1 MYIIVGH
8 YSAVYRRKYMRLYP
22 DKYQQSDFVFF
33 LHIPKT
39 AGTSLSNT
47 LKAAFAKERIITP
60 AQMNNV
66 RAHPKEIFL
75 NAELL
80 CGHFTH
86 EVYAK
91 RLPKQPD
98 FILTF
103 LRNPIE
109 HYASTFFHL
118 KIDPTFAYTT
128 RLVNDK
134 AYAEDIHRDV
144 REKSIEEFLQ
154 CNYSAIFDNFQTRYL
169 VKGLSS
175 GYHEYTDEELLPIA
189 QRLLLDLPFF
199 GLTNRF
205 EESLKLLESAMLL
218 DKKLHLLQ
226 SNKSRNKPRNF
237 SLSPDVL
244 TEIESRARSDMAL
257 FDLAQQAFEARFG
270 AYEAST
276 GGVE

>member
-1 MYIIVGH
+1 
-8 YSAVYRRKYMRLYP
+8 MRLYP
-22 DKYQQSDFVFF
+22 DKYQKNDFVFF

-47 LKAAFAKERIITP
+47 LKAAFAEERIITP

-66 RAHPKEIFL
+66 SAHAKEIFL

-103 LRNPIE
+103 LRNPVE

-118 KIDPTFAYTT
+118 KIDPTFAYTI

-134 AYAEDIHRDV
+134 THAEDIHGDV

-154 CNYSAIFDNFQTRYL
+154 CDYSALFDNFQTRYL

-175 GYHEYTDEELLPIA
+175 GYHDYNDKALLPIA

-205 EESLKLLESAMLL
+205 DESLKLLECALHL

-237 SLSPDVL
+237 SFSPDVL
-244 TEIESRARSDMAL
+244 TEIESRTRSDMAL
-257 FDLAQQAFEARFG
+257 FDLAQPAFEARF
-270 AYEAST
+270 ST
-276 GGVE
+276 YNATPGGSE

>member
-1 MYIIVGH
+1 
-8 YSAVYRRKYMRLYP
+8 MRLYP
-22 DKYQQSDFVFF
+22 DKYQKNDFVFF

-39 AGTSLSNT
+39 AGTSLSNS
-47 LKAAFAKERIITP
+47 LKAAFAEERSITS

-91 RLPKQPD
+91 RLPKQPN

-109 HYASTFFHL
+109 HYVSTFFHL
-118 KIDPTFAYTT
+118 KIDPSFTYTI
-128 RLVNDK
+128 RLVKDK
-134 AYAEDIHRDV
+134 KHAEDIHRYV
-144 REKSIEEFLQ
+144 KEKSIEEFLKYE
-154 CNYSAIFDNFQTRYL
+154 YSAIFDNFQTRYL

-175 GYHEYTDEELLPIA
+175 DYHDYNDEELLPIA

-199 GLTNRF
+199 GLTDRF
-205 EESLKLLESAMLL
+205 DESLKLLESAMLL
-218 DKKLHLLQ
+218 DKKLHLLKA
-226 SNKSRNKPRNF
+226 NKSRNKPRNF

-244 TEIESRARSDMAL
+244 TEIESRIQADMAL
-257 FDLAQQAFEARFG
+257 FDFAQQAFDARFG
-270 AYEAST
+270 AYKATT

>member
-1 MYIIVGH
+1 
-8 YSAVYRRKYMRLYP
+8 MRLYP
-22 DKYQQSDFVFF
+22 DKYQKNDFVFF

-39 AGTSLSNT
+39 AGTSLSNS
-47 LKAAFAKERIITP
+47 LKAAFTEERSITP

-75 NAELL
+75 KAELL

-91 RLPKQPD
+91 RLSKQPN

-109 HYASTFFHL
+109 HYVSTFFHL
-118 KIDPTFAYTT
+118 KIDPTFAYTI
-128 RLVNDK
+128 RLVKDK
-134 AYAEDIHRDV
+134 THAEDIHRYV
-144 REKSIEEFLQ
+144 KGKSIEEFLKHE
-154 CNYSAIFDNFQTRYL
+154 YSAIFDNFQTRYL

-175 GYHEYTDEELLPIA
+175 GYHDYNDEKLLPIA

-205 EESLKLLESAMLL
+205 DESLKLLESVMLL
-218 DKKLHLLQ
+218 DKKLHLLN

-244 TEIESRARSDMAL
+244 TEIESRTRSDMAL
-257 FDLAQQAFEARFG
+257 FDLAQHAFEARFG
-270 AYEAST
+270 AYTAST